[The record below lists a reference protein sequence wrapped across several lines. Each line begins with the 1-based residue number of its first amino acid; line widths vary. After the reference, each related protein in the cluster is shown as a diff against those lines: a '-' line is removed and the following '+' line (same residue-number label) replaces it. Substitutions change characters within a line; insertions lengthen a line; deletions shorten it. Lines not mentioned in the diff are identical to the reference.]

1 MTGRG
6 QTGRMRTVLMV
17 LFDQVQSLD
26 VTGPLEVFTG
36 ANTWRGG
43 RGDGPAYDI
52 RTASLGGRP
61 VRTSSGLRVTPDE
74 DLREVRLSRPG
85 LLIVPGG
92 EGSRRPDP
100 ELTGWLRAH
109 GRQADRLVSVCTG
122 AFLLAEAGLLDGRR
136 VTTHW
141 AYCASLAARYPQVSV
156 EEDPIFVRDGNV
168 ATSAGVTAGIDLA
181 LALVEDDLGR
191 DAALDIARHLVV
203 FLRRPG
209 NQAQFSAQLA
219 GQLANREPL
228 REVQRWI
235 ADHPAADLSVET
247 LARQAS
253 LSPRQF
259 ARAFAAEVGMPPGR
273 YVDRVRLETA
283 RRRLEDTADGVEQT
297 ARSCG
302 YGTPEAMRRAF
313 VRALGVSPGEYRRR
327 FRAAIALI
335 ITTKESQCRSPSC
348 SSTGSPCLD
357 AIGPYQVLS
366 GLPGAEVSFVAERP
380 GPIRDEEGSL
390 VVSAPAGL
398 ADVPRPDIVVVP
410 GGPGQNDQM
419 QDGPVHE
426 WLRAADQATTW
437 TTSVCTGSLILAAAG
452 LLAGRRATTHWLA
465 LDELGQLGATPVTDR
480 VVFDGKYVTAAGVS
494 SGIDM
499 GLTLAGR
506 IAGDQVAQAIQL
518 MIEYDPQP
526 PYDAGSPD
534 RAPAEIVAR
543 PARPQPLPA
552 DRPPG

>member
-1 MTGRG
+1 
-6 QTGRMRTVLMV
+6 MRTVLMV

-36 ANTWRGG
+36 ANTWRVGHG
-43 RGDGPAYDI
+43 SGPAYDI

-74 DLREVRLSRPG
+74 DLREFREPRPD

-92 EGSRRPDP
+92 EGSRHPDP
-100 ELTGWLRAH
+100 ELTGWLRTH
-109 GRQADRLVSVCTG
+109 GQHAGRLVSVCTG
-122 AFLLAEAGLLDGRR
+122 AFLLAGAGLLDGRR

-141 AYCASLAARYPQVSV
+141 AYCASLAERYPQVSV
-156 EEDPIFVRDGNV
+156 EAEPIFVRDGKV

-219 GQLANREPL
+219 AQMAGREPL
-228 REVQRWI
+228 RDVQRWI

-247 LARQAS
+247 LARRAS

-313 VRALGVSPGEYRRR
+313 IRALGVSPGEYRRR
-327 FRAAIALI
+327 FR
-335 ITTKESQCRSPSC
+335 
-348 SSTGSPCLD
+348 
-357 AIGPYQVLS
+357 
-366 GLPGAEVSFVAERP
+366 
-380 GPIRDEEGSL
+380 
-390 VVSAPAGL
+390 PAG
-398 ADVPRPDIVVVP
+398 IS
-410 GGPGQNDQM
+410 N
-419 QDGPVHE
+419 
-426 WLRAADQATTW
+426 
-437 TTSVCTGSLILAAAG
+437 
-452 LLAGRRATTHWLA
+452 
-465 LDELGQLGATPVTDR
+465 
-480 VVFDGKYVTAAGVS
+480 
-494 SGIDM
+494 
-499 GLTLAGR
+499 
-506 IAGDQVAQAIQL
+506 
-518 MIEYDPQP
+518 
-526 PYDAGSPD
+526 
-534 RAPAEIVAR
+534 
-543 PARPQPLPA
+543 
-552 DRPPG
+552 